1 MAQRHLTAVNEYN
14 ESLYGVLI
22 ERRESKSEYCIVFM
36 HGLSSNILEGSTLI
50 DKLLQTLPYSALTSV
65 AVGRVKTQPI
75 LLNSRNSSTSLKNAD
90 FST

>member
-50 DKLLQTLPYSALTSV
+50 DKLLLNTALFCF
-65 AVGRVKTQPI
+65 
-75 LLNSRNSSTSLKNAD
+75 D
-90 FST
+90 FSGSGKSQGSINTYGLKEQSDIAAVL